1 MLLQQRLLPFLWTL
15 HCVANVAQAWILT
28 VPNAAVR
35 QAKPLWSAASST
47 EQDDTTNKRRQV
59 VVIGAGWGGLSA
71 AHTLSKNDKNINVT
85 VLEASPRVGGLV
97 RDGFTTLSGQRPAE
111 AGQHGFWKNY
121 HNIFRL
127 LRQEI
132 NDFDISQAL
141 TDYAEQ
147 GQYSP
152 RGLEAI
158 WPVYRN
164 QPSLPTGLAQAVH
177 TKFVTLPLQDR
188 VSAFPLILAFAEF
201 DDSEQAWQ
209 KYDQVSFRDL
219 CRQLG
224 VSRRMYYEAFES
236 MILTGLFAP
245 GRECSAAAALGMAY
259 FFVMQSQT
267 AFGEYWVQPCCVC
280 LLDCNLVVLCNSFCG
295 FVYRRAMVP
304 RQYWGNHLSSLGQY
318 HGRSW
323 SELCLF
329 HPRYRF

>member
-1 MLLQQRLLPFLWTL
+1 MAFILSNKSMVLPPKRRLPFLWTL
-15 HCVANVAQAWILT
+15 LCIVHVAQGWIST
-28 VPNAAVR
+28 APNAAVR
-35 QAKPLWSAASST
+35 RASKPLLDVAVST
-47 EQDDTTNKRRQV
+47 AEKDDTATQTRQV

-71 AHTLSKNDKNINVT
+71 AHALSKDFNNNNINVT

-132 NDFDISQAL
+132 DNFDINQAL

-152 RGLEAI
+152 RGLEAV
-158 WPVYRN
+158 WPVYQN

-177 TKFVTLPLQDR
+177 TKFVNLPLQDR
-188 VSAFPLILAFAEF
+188 LSAFPLILAFSEF
-201 DDSEQAWQ
+201 DDSEEAWQ
-209 KYDQVSFRDL
+209 KYDQVSFYDL

-259 FFVMQSQT
+259 FFVMQSQA
-267 AFGEYWVQPCCVC
+267 AFGECDGHGTHAGSFACVWIDSRCCFVAH
-280 LLDCNLVVLCNSFCG
+280 FCC
-295 FVYRRAMVP
+295 
-304 RQYWGNHLSSLGQY
+304 SSIAA
-318 HGRSW
+318 
-323 SELCLF
+323 CI
-329 HPRYRF
+329 